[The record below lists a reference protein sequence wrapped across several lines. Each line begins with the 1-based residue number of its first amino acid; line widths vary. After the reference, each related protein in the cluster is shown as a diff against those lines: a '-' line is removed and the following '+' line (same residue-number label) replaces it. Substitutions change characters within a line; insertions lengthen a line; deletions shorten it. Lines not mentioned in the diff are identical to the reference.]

1 MNNIDNVIINEK
13 YSKEEIEA
21 LSSFIET
28 IKNDETRSELACWGN
43 YSDYNKGY

>member
-1 MNNIDNVIINEK
+1 MNDIDNVVINEK
-13 YSKEEIEA
+13 YSKEEIAA
-21 LSSFIET
+21 LASFIET